1 MSMTEIIKG
10 FSRESPCINCKDF
23 SLDFSID
30 GITAYC
36 DRIGS
41 SFAPQDFCHARLIE
55 SINAIE
61 ENKKF
66 RSVEEVVKELVKNW
80 EGDADEKS

>member
-1 MSMTEIIKG
+1 MAEINKG
-10 FSRESPCINCKDF
+10 FSQESPCINCKDF

-30 GITAYC
+30 GTTAYC

-41 SFAPQDFCHARLIE
+41 SFAPQDFCLARLID
-55 SINAIE
+55 SIDAIE

-66 RSVEEVVKELVKNW
+66 GSVEEVVKELIKNW

>member
-1 MSMTEIIKG
+1 MTEFINGIC
-10 FSRESPCINCKDF
+10 RESPCINCKDF

-41 SFAPQDFCHARLIE
+41 SFAPNGFCVARLIE
-55 SINAIE
+55 SINAMD

-66 RSVEEVVKELVKNW
+66 GSVEEVVKELVKNW